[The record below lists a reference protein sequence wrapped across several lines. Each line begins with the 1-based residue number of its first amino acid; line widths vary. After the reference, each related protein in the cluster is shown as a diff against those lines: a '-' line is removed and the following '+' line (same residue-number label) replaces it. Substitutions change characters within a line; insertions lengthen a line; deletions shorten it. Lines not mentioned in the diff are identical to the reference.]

1 MRDELFPA
9 LTFPQFGI
17 SLLLTLQNE
26 SSAAAAPSAKS
37 SSSRQSTLERER
49 GLHPHPFVSAVFHFR
64 GTGDLEKK
72 TIFAAAAISA
82 SRRPIIKPSGPPLC

>member
-49 GLHPHPFVSAVFHFR
+49 TP
-64 GTGDLEKK
+64 
-72 TIFAAAAISA
+72 SA
-82 SRRPIIKPSGPPLC
+82 SVRFGGLSL